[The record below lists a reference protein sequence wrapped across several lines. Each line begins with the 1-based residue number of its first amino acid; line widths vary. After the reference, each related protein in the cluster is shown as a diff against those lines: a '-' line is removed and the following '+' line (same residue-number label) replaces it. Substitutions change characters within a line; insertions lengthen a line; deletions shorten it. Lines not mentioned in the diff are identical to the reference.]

1 MNWEEVR
8 EDGWVNKMSD
18 FDTENDQQPMLAVV
32 LAMTTIVTPNRVV
45 FVPEPNQTSTTAV
58 SDQTSLQQ

>member
-1 MNWEEVR
+1 
-8 EDGWVNKMSD
+8 MSD

-45 FVPEPNQTSTTAV
+45 FVPEPNQTLTTAV